1 MPQIGPVHDKDVPGL
16 LEIYRS
22 CLEIP
27 ITFECQ
33 LPALKEPAGRIRRIS
48 GEYPYLVCRSEG
60 ELAGYAYAHRFK
72 ERAAYRRS
80 AELSVYLAP
89 AHTGRGTGRSLYSA
103 LLDILRQQN
112 VQNVYGTVTAPNPPS
127 EGLHRTLGFSLLGSY
142 HGAGYKCGCWHDVK
156 IFELRP

>member
-60 ELAGYAYAHRFK
+60 ELAGYAYTKKSIAKCRTYANAARRKSWLFK
-72 ERAAYRRS
+72 KYNQLNRNS
-80 AELSVYLAP
+80 SVLPVSLSCLGV
-89 AHTGRGTGRSLYSA
+89 
-103 LLDILRQQN
+103 
-112 VQNVYGTVTAPNPPS
+112 TVCCS
-127 EGLHRTLGFSLLGSY
+127 
-142 HGAGYKCGCWHDVK
+142 
-156 IFELRP
+156 